1 MSKPITAIA
10 FALISLCPALSR
22 ADDIE
27 KSMFSFKG
35 FGTIG
40 IAHSSEDEADFR
52 GNVFQ
57 PNGAGRTRDWDMG
70 VDSKLG
76 GQVSANF
83 TDQLSGIVQMVAQH
97 QFDNSYRPL
106 LEWANLRYQ
115 ITPALSVRG
124 GRIVLP
130 SLLVSESRFV
140 GYAQP
145 WIRPPEEIYFVS
157 SITNSDGADVTYQSQ
172 IGTATNTAQ
181 AFYGSSTAKLS
192 TGKIKAKPAWGI
204 NDTIEIDSLTLR
216 VAYVS
221 LDLDLDLGSID
232 PLLAGLDTLGDAA
245 TTFGFT
251 QAGSQA
257 HELADRYSLDDM
269 QIKIYSVGA
278 NYDPGQWFV
287 MGELAKFVG
296 DGFLQDSNSG
306 YVTFGYR
313 IDKFTPYATYAQI
326 NTDRVIED
334 GISTTGLPGPF
345 ATGADS
351 LSAGINATLLNFASS
366 QKSVSLGLRW
376 DFSRSADLKIQYDR
390 LSPEDDTY
398 GRLGNVAPGFTAD
411 DDVNVFSA
419 AIDFVF

>member
-1 MSKPITAIA
+1 
-10 FALISLCPALSR
+10 
-22 ADDIE
+22 
-27 KSMFSFKG
+27 
-35 FGTIG
+35 
-40 IAHSSEDEADFR
+40 
-52 GNVFQ
+52 
-57 PNGAGRTRDWDMG
+57 
-70 VDSKLG
+70 
-76 GQVSANF
+76 
-83 TDQLSGIVQMVAQH
+83 
-97 QFDNSYRPL
+97 
-106 LEWANLRYQ
+106 
-115 ITPALSVRG
+115 
-124 GRIVLP
+124 
-130 SLLVSESRFV
+130 
-140 GYAQP
+140 
-145 WIRPPEEIYFVS
+145 
-157 SITNSDGADVTYQSQ
+157 
-172 IGTATNTAQ
+172 
-181 AFYGSSTAKLS
+181 
-192 TGKIKAKPAWGI
+192 
-204 NDTIEIDSLTLR
+204 
-216 VAYVS
+216 
-221 LDLDLDLGSID
+221 
-232 PLLAGLDTLGDAA
+232 
-245 TTFGFT
+245 
-251 QAGSQA
+251 
-257 HELADRYSLDDM
+257 LADRYSLDDM